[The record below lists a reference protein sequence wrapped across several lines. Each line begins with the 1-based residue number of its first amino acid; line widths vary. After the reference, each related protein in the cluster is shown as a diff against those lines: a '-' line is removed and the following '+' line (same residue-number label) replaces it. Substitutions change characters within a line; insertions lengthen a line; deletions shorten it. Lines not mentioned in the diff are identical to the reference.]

1 MTRKERQ
8 DKRMG
13 PLRDSDNN
21 LVLDDSKNAETLN
34 NFFSTTGEKL
44 ASNFETYTHDNS
56 PSDILAMNK
65 GEIINNVTISEEKFK
80 EKFKKLNI
88 RKSHG
93 ADEITA
99 REREM
104 KIVGDEVSYGF
115 ASITRSGIA
124 EGKYPGQ
131 WKTGKVKNIFK
142 KGKKDLC
149 DSYRPLTMLSIPSK
163 ITEGVICET
172 LDKHLEKTTQKNQ
185 WGFRKGLSTESLLL
199 YLTETW
205 KHYIEKSKVIGAI
218 FIDFKKA
225 FNSVDHKVLEVI

>member
-1 MTRKERQ
+1 
-8 DKRMG
+8 MG
-13 PLRDSDNN
+13 PLRDNDNN
-21 LVLDDSKNAETLN
+21 LVPDDSKKAETLN
-34 NFFSTTGEKL
+34 NFFSIGEKL
-44 ASNFETYTHDNS
+44 ALNFETYTHDNS

-99 REREM
+99 REM

-124 EGKYPGQ
+124 KGKYPGQ
-131 WKTGKVKNIFK
+131 WKTGKVKTIFK

-149 DSYRPLTMLSIPSK
+149 DNYRPLTMLRIPRK
-163 ITEGVICET
+163 ITEGLSV
-172 LDKHLEKTTQKNQ
+172 KH
-185 WGFRKGLSTESLLL
+185 
-199 YLTETW
+199 
-205 KHYIEKSKVIGAI
+205 
-218 FIDFKKA
+218 
-225 FNSVDHKVLEVI
+225 